1 MTDAF
6 EFFASKEDFSDVAL
20 VTTHRLWGPGGTI
33 KVKINDYGE
42 AAGDGR
48 YTAYAQY
55 ADSQGRPEFVVNSYG
70 ASLGTPAA
78 TVDGALANINWD
90 VFQESD
96 QS

>member
-1 MTDAF
+1 MNDAL

-33 KVKINDYGE
+33 KVKVNDYGE

-48 YTAYAQY
+48 FTAYAQY
-55 ADSQGRPEFVVNSYG
+55 ADPQGKPPFVVNSYG

-78 TVDGALANINWD
+78 TVQGALENINWD